1 MRILLDTHIWLWSL
15 LEPAHLTQRAKAEL
29 EDQSNELWLSPI
41 STWEVLILAER
52 GRIVLNMEPK
62 SWIETAFL
70 QVPLREAPLTHEVAI
85 QSRYIDL
92 PHQDPADRF
101 LVATAGVYDLTLLT
115 ADERLID
122 AARCSI
128 LVNQVKP
135 GSLS

>member
-15 LEPAHLTQRAKAEL
+15 LEPAYLTKQARAEL

-41 STWEVLILAER
+41 STWEVLILAEK

-62 SWIETAFL
+62 SWIEAAFL
-70 QVPLREAPLTHEVAI
+70 QIPLREAPLTHEVAI
-85 QSRYIDL
+85 QSRHIDL

-101 LVATAGVYDLTLLT
+101 LAATAVVYDLTLLT
-115 ADERLID
+115 ADERLIN
-122 AARCSI
+122 AAQCSI
-128 LVNQVKP
+128 FANRVKS